1 MQSRPDKAKPSTSRL
16 CPQPCVI
23 AMRGLDG
30 MWWKMRWQ
38 EFPASLARPVRVI
51 LQQNVLQQ
59 EIELGPWEFE
69 KHQFVF
75 VATNPETDPSRQ
87 QSVLQQEIELGPWE
101 FEKQLF
107 VFVATNPETDPSRQ
121 QNVLQQEIELGPW
134 EFEK

>member
-1 MQSRPDKAKPSTSRL
+1 
-16 CPQPCVI
+16 
-23 AMRGLDG
+23 MRGLDG

-87 QSVLQQEIELGPWE
+87 LIHGAREELSGRDNTERPARDQTRYADADLGLRSGLNGRNASMQSASTR
-101 FEKQLF
+101 FEN
-107 VFVATNPETDPSRQ
+107 A
-121 QNVLQQEIELGPW
+121 
-134 EFEK
+134 